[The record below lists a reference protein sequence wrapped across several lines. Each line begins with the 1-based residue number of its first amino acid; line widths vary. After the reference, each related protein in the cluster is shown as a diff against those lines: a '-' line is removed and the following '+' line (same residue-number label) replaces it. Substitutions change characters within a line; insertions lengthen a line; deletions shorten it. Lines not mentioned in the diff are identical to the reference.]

1 MKKQEANEI
10 KKTQAFKET
19 IGLLI
24 NALDKKL
31 EVLRKEDPRA
41 DEKEKEEDE
50 AEGHDVQ
57 EDGATL
63 DWALSRA
70 REISSC
76 LKDNT
81 PAEIQE
87 QVRLVLLDW
96 PNLNEERYSD
106 IADQIEALYS
116 LFV

>member
-1 MKKQEANEI
+1 MTKSEANEV
-10 KKTQAFKET
+10 KKTSPFYENVK
-19 IGLLI
+19 LLI
-24 NALDKKL
+24 DALDKKL
-31 EVLRKEDPRA
+31 TALRNEDPRRK
-41 DEKEKEEDE
+41 EKEDEEDE
-50 AEGHDVQ
+50 ADGHDVQ

-70 REISSC
+70 REIASC
-76 LKDNT
+76 LKDHK
-81 PAEIQE
+81 PEEIQE

-96 PNLNEERYSD
+96 EHLSEERYSD